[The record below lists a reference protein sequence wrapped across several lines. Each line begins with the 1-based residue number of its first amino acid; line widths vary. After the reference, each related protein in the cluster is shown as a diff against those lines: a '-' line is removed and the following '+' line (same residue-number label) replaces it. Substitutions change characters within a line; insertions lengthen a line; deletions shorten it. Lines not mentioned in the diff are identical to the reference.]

1 MAPAVSV
8 TTTSSMEA
16 LQNGPRS
23 KLISV
28 VLCSL
33 TSGLRRNMLYSSI
46 TICAKTPFLREVS
59 YWLAVKNDKVIQ
71 AQATNL
77 LMLKFCVFLSLNRNF
92 LLCRGRNI
100 LISNSADDI
109 FLLIPKAKICVN
121 IVDRYHVV
129 RVKTERNLETS
140 LEYPRHPI
148 VSYF

>member
-16 LQNGPRS
+16 LQNGLRS

-33 TSGLRRNMLYSSI
+33 TYGLRRNMLYSSI

-59 YWLAVKNDKVIQ
+59 FWLTVKNDKVIQ

-100 LISNSADDI
+100 PISNSADDM
-109 FLLIPKAKICVN
+109 FYWYQRPRFALISSTGTTLAGSRQRETWRQAWN
-121 IVDRYHVV
+121 IQGI
-129 RVKTERNLETS
+129 L
-140 LEYPRHPI
+140 
-148 VSYF
+148 